1 MRTKKITQMGLLLA
15 TALVLSYLES
25 LLPVVI
31 AVPGVKIGLANII
44 TMLLLYQYGG
54 RRAFLFMVVRVVLSG
69 FLFSGMAGIVYSL
82 AGGICCIVVME
93 LIRKIPYCSILG
105 VSMAGAVSHNF
116 GQILVAWLV
125 MANSHI
131 LYYFPVLCISG
142 LITGI
147 LIGLLS
153 DILWKR
159 LKNIL

>member
-1 MRTKKITQMGLLLA
+1 MRTKKITQMGLFLA
-15 TALVLSYLES
+15 TALVLSYLET
-25 LLPVVI
+25 LLPVVV

>member
-1 MRTKKITQMGLLLA
+1 MRTKKITQMGLFLA

>member
-1 MRTKKITQMGLLLA
+1 MRTKKITQMGLFLA

-31 AVPGVKIGLANII
+31 AVPGGKIGLANII

>member
-1 MRTKKITQMGLLLA
+1 MRTKKITQMGLFLA

-131 LYYFPVLCISG
+131 LYYFQ
-142 LITGI
+142 
-147 LIGLLS
+147 
-153 DILWKR
+153 
-159 LKNIL
+159 

>member
-1 MRTKKITQMGLLLA
+1 MRTKKITQMGLFLA

-153 DILWKR
+153 DILWKC